1 MIFFMYIRNCCK
13 INRISKILNL
23 YFCSNLTYK
32 STAVDI
38 PSNELLSYFA
48 SIIRYLLLLAIIQTL
63 FCIEKYSILDLNS
76 SLKSLDKN
84 SVETLIDSVIFNA
97 LILNKNTL
105 KCSIIANITFQ
116 FIAVFLFANTNQI
129 VQQLLY
135 LGFEYSFGKQCFVQR

>member
-1 MIFFMYIRNCCK
+1 MYIRNCCK